1 MVFSVELALSNHT
14 SKQKT
19 RKNACYS
26 GLHTHTEKKQ
36 KHIAIIHCYHPLLS
50 TNFLLL
56 TSINYYTPFLTMI
69 SHDSPQINN
78 INR

>member
-19 RKNACYS
+19 RK
-26 GLHTHTEKKQ
+26 THAIAGYTHREKKQ